1 MAASHAVTDALVY
14 AVAYLGVADCD
25 DSREDQDV
33 GALESIAAVLQEAT
47 SAEHDELAA
56 AAERALSKE
65 RASVNPRKSFVA
77 AYESFMEDLLG
88 DPWQGNRR
96 NPSSDDQ

>member
-14 AVAYLGVADCD
+14 AVAYLSVAECD

-33 GALESIAAVLQEAT
+33 GALESIAAILQEA
-47 SAEHDELAA
+47 SAAEHDELAA
-56 AAERALSKE
+56 AAERALSEE
-65 RASVNPRKSFVA
+65 RASANPRKAFVA

-88 DPWQGNRR
+88 NPWQGNQRIPR
-96 NPSSDDQ
+96 ADDQ